1 MNDFIV
7 HSNKFDIFA
16 LLLELID
23 RLLQTWNYQFDP
35 IQSQTVDCLLVI
47 AISLCHP
54 TIQIV
59 VVLVPVP
66 FKGNTTASSLHV
78 MFSLIL
84 PNECRISKFLLYFI
98 YFYWLC
104 RTCWALVIFTGA
116 SLKQKFYLIT
126 LTKKSRFRLCYI
138 IKWAG
143 SVIPYTNWTCAY

>member
-35 IQSQTVDCLLVI
+35 IQSQTVDCLLVA

-59 VVLVPVP
+59 AVLVPVP
-66 FKGNTTASSLHV
+66 FKGNTIASPLHV
-78 MFSLIL
+78 
-84 PNECRISKFLLYFI
+84 
-98 YFYWLC
+98 
-104 RTCWALVIFTGA
+104 IF
-116 SLKQKFYLIT
+116 FFDIT
-126 LTKKSRFRLCYI
+126 
-138 IKWAG
+138 
-143 SVIPYTNWTCAY
+143 